1 MPNAYYWWQGGR
13 EGGQESQKPAYV
25 IHGCSLSNYK
35 TRRRKLRV
43 NFSGEVVQSSLIEC
57 PGEIATPSQ
66 VECSNKF

>member
-1 MPNAYYWWQGGR
+1 MYFKILAKKR
-13 EGGQESQKPAYV
+13 
-25 IHGCSLSNYK
+25 HGIVKLNIKYNILCRKDDILSNDK
-35 TRRRKLRV
+35 KRRRKLRV